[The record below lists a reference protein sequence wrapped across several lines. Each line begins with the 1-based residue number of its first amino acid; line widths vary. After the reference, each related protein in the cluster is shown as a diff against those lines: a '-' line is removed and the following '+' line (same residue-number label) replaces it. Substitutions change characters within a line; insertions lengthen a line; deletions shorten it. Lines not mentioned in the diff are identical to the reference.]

1 MAAGKYD
8 IVIDQGSGFGL
19 DLTVQE
25 SGSAKDLSD
34 YSVRGQVRPTVT
46 SDTLTASFIGTVTN
60 AADGKINISLAP
72 SITAAMSAGKYFYDV
87 EIHTTG
93 DSIVTRLLQGTAVV
107 SPEVTR

>member
-34 YSVRGQVRPTVT
+34 YSVRGQIRPTVT
-46 SDTLTASFIGTVTN
+46 SDTLTASFTGIITN
-60 AADGKINISLAP
+60 AAQGKLNISLSP
-72 SITAAMSAGKYFYDV
+72 STTAAMSAGKYFYDI
-87 EIHTTG
+87 EIYTSS
-93 DSIVTRLLQGTAVV
+93 DSLVTRLLQGTATV

>member
-8 IVIDQGSGFGL
+8 IVIDQGSSFGL

-34 YSVRGQVRPTVT
+34 YNVRGQIRPTVT
-46 SDTLTASFIGTVTN
+46 SSTLTASFTGTVTN
-60 AADGKINISLAP
+60 AAQGKINLALTATTTGGIS
-72 SITAAMSAGKYFYDV
+72 SGKYFYDI
-87 EIHTTG
+87 EIFTAN
-93 DSIVTRLLQGTAVV
+93 DAVVTRLLQGTATV

>member
-34 YSVRGQVRPTVT
+34 YSVRGQIRPTVT
-46 SDTLTASFIGTVTN
+46 SNTLTASFVGIVTN
-60 AADGKINISLAP
+60 AAQGKINVALTP
-72 SITAAMSAGKYFYDV
+72 SITAGMSSGKYFYDV
-87 EIHTTG
+87 EIHTSG
-93 DSIVTRLLQGTAVV
+93 DSVVTRLLQGTATV

>member
-8 IVIDQGSGFGL
+8 IVIDKGSTFAL

-34 YSVRGQVRPTVT
+34 YSVRGQLRPSVT
-46 SDTLTASFIGTVTN
+46 SSTLTASFVGQVTN
-60 AADGKINISLAP
+60 AAQGKISISLTPAVTGGITP
-72 SITAAMSAGKYFYDV
+72 SKYFYDV
-87 EIHTTG
+87 EIHTSG
-93 DSIVTRLLQGTAVV
+93 DSVVTRLLQGTAIV